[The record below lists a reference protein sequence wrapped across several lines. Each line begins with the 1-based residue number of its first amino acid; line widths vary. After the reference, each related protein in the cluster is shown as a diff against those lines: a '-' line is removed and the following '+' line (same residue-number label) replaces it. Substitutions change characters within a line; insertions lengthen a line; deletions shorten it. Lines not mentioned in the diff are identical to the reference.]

1 MKTKVRPSAKLNNV
15 LTEILEGRSQTEDL
29 LSELL
34 RIGAQRILQ
43 DALETEVDDY
53 LDRGWYERVYEGS
66 PRGYRNGYTPLNFRT
81 TEGKLAV
88 QRPRLRNTDEPFESA
103 LLKRV
108 ERLEERLV
116 KMAGEM
122 YARGL
127 STRDIEDTLSDPE
140 GKAILSRSATSRLTD
155 TLYDE
160 YEQWKKADLSGY
172 DVVYLFVDAVYES
185 VKAYTNNQSILCAWG
200 ICSNGTKVMLGLEA
214 VQSESA
220 QCWSTFFEDL
230 KDRGMD
236 HPLLVISDGGKGLIK
251 AIAES
256 FPHADR
262 GRCIAHKMRNLM
274 NKLPKDRQISAPIK
288 ARIKE
293 IYYAS
298 TTENAEGLANKFIA
312 HYADKYPGMVKCFQ
326 DDLASCLIHLKYP
339 VAHHRFIRTTN
350 LIERSFVEQK
360 RRTKVIPTH
369 QNEKGAMKLVFATLI
384 RAAEKWR
391 KIPMELHEQAMLRNI
406 REMMCEEKNVILTK
420 NRISFKNAA

>member
-1 MKTKVRPSAKLNNV
+1 MKTKVRPSDKLNKV
-15 LTEILEGRSQTEDL
+15 LAEILDGPSQTENL

-43 DALETEVDDY
+43 EALETEIDDY
-53 LDRGWYERVYEGS
+53 LNRGWYERTCDGS
-66 PRGYRNGYTPLNFRT
+66 LRGYRNGYTPLNFRT
-81 TEGKLAV
+81 TEGKLTV
-88 QRPRLRNTDEPFESA
+88 QRPRLRNTDQPFESG

-127 STRDIEDTLSDPE
+127 STRDIEDTLSDSN

-160 YEQWKKADLSGY
+160 YEQWKKADLSEY

-214 VQSESA
+214 VQSESSE
-220 QCWSTFFEDL
+220 CWNTFFEDL
-230 KDRGMD
+230 KDRGID
-236 HPLLVISDGGKGLIK
+236 HPLLVVSDGGKGLIK

-256 FPHADR
+256 FPYADR

-274 NKLPKDRQISAPIK
+274 NKLPKDKQISTPVK
-288 ARIKE
+288 ARLKE

-298 TTENAEGLANKFIA
+298 TPENAEGLANNFIST
-312 HYADKYPGMVKCFQ
+312 YADKYPGMIKCFQ
-326 DDLASCLIHLKYP
+326 DDLSSCLVHLKYP

-384 RAAEKWR
+384 RAAKKW
-391 KIPMELHEQAMLRNI
+391 KNISMELHELAMLRNI
-406 REMMCEEKNVILTK
+406 REMMCQEKNVVLTK
-420 NRISFKNAA
+420 NKISFKNAA